1 MKVSG
6 QKSFVQKNDHLNQT
20 LSVDRPSPPPPCSP
34 TSPTYAIRELE
45 KEEVWTY
52 LTNGAM
58 SQFVSALVA
67 GSITAPSLVI
77 TATSYW
83 NIKHKQ
89 TLNLNWAD
97 ICHGVVPDIHTTHI
111 HIHIPPP
118 LRGTLL
124 SFILK
129 KTCIKR
135 TGIERRICIETT
147 SIQSD
152 WLSQCLKDQFLAQAA
167 FIKIKFYKVVA
178 RHKTLVARGKDTLCN
193 ILKMAAAPL
202 SRY

>member
-1 MKVSG
+1 MESRTSNKYIQIHWEWTFPV
-6 QKSFVQKNDHLNQT
+6 KNR
-20 LSVDRPSPPPPCSP
+20 LSRKMIILTRRCPLTDPPPPLAP
-34 TSPTYAIRELE
+34 PPPPPMPYEELE

-97 ICHGVVPDIHTTHI
+97 ICHCVVPDIHTTLL
-111 HIHIPPP
+111 PPCGE
-118 LRGTLL
+118 LCFLL
-124 SFILK
+124 FLK
-129 KTCIKR
+129 KLVSK
-135 TGIERRICIETT
+135 G
-147 SIQSD
+147 
-152 WLSQCLKDQFLAQAA
+152 LVLKDEFVSKPPVSNLIGYHSAS
-167 FIKIKFYKVVA
+167 KINF
-178 RHKTLVARGKDTLCN
+178 
-193 ILKMAAAPL
+193 
-202 SRY
+202 

>member
-1 MKVSG
+1 MESRTSNKYIKIHWEWRFPV
-6 QKSFVQKNDHLNQT
+6 KNRLSRKMIT
-20 LSVDRPSPPPPCSP
+20 LTRRCPLTDPPPPPPCSP

-97 ICHGVVPDIHTTHI
+97 ICHCVVPDIHTTLL
-111 HIHIPPP
+111 PPYGE
-118 LRGTLL
+118 LCFLL
-124 SFILK
+124 FLK
-129 KTCIKR
+129 KLVSK
-135 TGIERRICIETT
+135 G
-147 SIQSD
+147 
-152 WLSQCLKDQFLAQAA
+152 LVLKDEFVSKLPVSNLIGYHSAS
-167 FIKIKFYKVVA
+167 KINF
-178 RHKTLVARGKDTLCN
+178 
-193 ILKMAAAPL
+193 
-202 SRY
+202 

>member
-1 MKVSG
+1 MNVSG

-20 LSVDRPSPPPPCSP
+20 LSVDRPSPPPCSP

-97 ICHGVVPDIHTTHI
+97 ICHCVVPDIHTTLL
-111 HIHIPPP
+111 PPCGE
-118 LRGTLL
+118 LCFLL
-124 SFILK
+124 FLK
-129 KTCIKR
+129 NLYQKDWYWKTNLYRNYQYPIWLAITVPQR
-135 TGIERRICIETT
+135 SISSTGG
-147 SIQSD
+147 
-152 WLSQCLKDQFLAQAA
+152 
-167 FIKIKFYKVVA
+167 FYKN
-178 RHKTLVARGKDTLCN
+178 K
-193 ILKMAAAPL
+193 IL
-202 SRY
+202 